1 MKHISI
7 AFFLVIVSAL
17 SAFTAAVP
25 AQSVKFTVAPAPWNA
40 DMFGNIRAVINV
52 ENADK
57 TAFARI
63 DWRRRDVSPADK
75 SIIVTT
81 AGGRRVTTVS
91 FGTINREYGE
101 VYFEP
106 MAGPGIYY
114 VYYLPYA
121 KSGSANYPKDFYPKP
136 ADGSGEHSVLVGTEV
151 AFAKVIEIQSID
163 ALIRSIRWRS

>member
-1 MKHISI
+1 MKHRPIA
-7 AFFLVIVSAL
+7 AFFLFLSAL
-17 SAFTAAVP
+17 TTFTAAAS
-25 AQSVKFTVAPAPWNA
+25 AQTVKFTVAPAPWNA

-52 ENADK
+52 EIADK

-63 DWRRRDVSPADK
+63 EWRRRDLDPAEK

-91 FGTINREYGE
+91 FGTLNREYGE

-136 ADGSGEHSVLVGTEV
+136 EPGTG
-151 AFAKVIEIQSID
+151 AN
-163 ALIRSIRWRS
+163 